1 MTRNSIMLALVA
13 AAALAGCDN
22 QGQTIVVGPGGETNS
37 GIENTEAAN
46 VELPPSIAA
55 SKVYRCKGNGVVS
68 IDWLSDNK
76 TANIRGDDGS
86 VVQVTAPEEGQTLTA
101 EGYSLSGSA
110 TASTI
115 TLERPG
121 QGKTTCNA

>member
-1 MTRNSIMLALVA
+1 MTRTSIMLALVA

-37 GIENTEAAN
+37 ADHNAEVAN
-46 VELPPSIAA
+46 VALPPSIAA
-55 SKVYRCKGNGVVS
+55 SKSYRCKGNGVVQ

-76 TANIRGDDGS
+76 TANLRGEDGS
-86 VVQVTAPEEGQTLTA
+86 VVQLTAPEEGQTLTA
-101 EGYSLSGSA
+101 EGYSLSGSP
-110 TASTI
+110 TASTV

-121 QGKTTCNA
+121 QGTTTCNA